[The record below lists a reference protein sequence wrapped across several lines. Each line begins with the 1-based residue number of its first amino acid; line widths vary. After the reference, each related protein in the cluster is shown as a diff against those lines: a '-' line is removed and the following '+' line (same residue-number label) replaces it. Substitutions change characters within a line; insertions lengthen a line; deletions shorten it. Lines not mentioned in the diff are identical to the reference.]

1 MVYGNL
7 TNAVLQHRL
16 SALNVQGCDK
26 PNCRRSTL
34 KKTSES
40 RNLGS
45 TTDDD
50 DIEHTDIEYKADEC
64 EITNARLSEA
74 HKKLDIPGCADG
86 SCLSNEE
93 KQRLGLEQRHIRKT
107 LNLPACHTIK
117 EDDKKKHVVGKT
129 VGKVGHV
136 IKDTVQDGLA
146 LLNIVEEEEE
156 GEEVDEE
163 EDKQEGKHR
172 GRRGSIAVYSLPE
185 TMTKQPHD
193 NTKEGTTTTQ
203 GVLPTPQDVK
213 STPPAKPRPQD
224 YIMSSND
231 MIGSTTVKVQLMAAK
246 FRSRLDHKNDGVLGV
261 QKSDEYCLPQQRMNS
276 LRGDSKFMLYNKRM
290 STRALAI
297 AKGTSTISL
306 FNKRK
311 TTSLDDDTNINNE
324 SKEDMDVEDISY
336 VRKPNLAR
344 IIEQYEALSNHP
356 KYSLKQ
362 VVLSRRFHLYAH
374 RFGNAQYQHTLV
386 HPTLKQPSELYSCP
400 WLMERSQMTCMEC
413 KEEED
418 KVKTTEKYRSRKGG
432 HRFIIA
438 ADTQFGILMDGKF
451 HIDVC
456 LVNIHL

>member
-7 TNAVLQHRL
+7 ANAVLQHRL
-16 SALNVQGCDK
+16 SALNVPNCEK
-26 PNCRRSTL
+26 PHCRRSTL
-34 KKTSES
+34 QRASES

-50 DIEHTDIEYKADEC
+50 VEHTDIEYKAEEC
-64 EITNARLSEA
+64 AITNARLSEA
-74 HKKLDIPGCADG
+74 HKKLVTTPGCADG

-93 KQRLGLEQRHIRKT
+93 KQRLGLEQRQIRKT
-107 LNLPACHTIK
+107 LNLPAFHTIK
-117 EDDKKKHVVGKT
+117 EDDKKKHVVTKT
-129 VGKVGHV
+129 VVGKV
-136 IKDTVQDGLA
+136 KDTVQDGLA
-146 LLNIVEEEEE
+146 RLHIVEEEEEEEE
-156 GEEVDEE
+156 GEEEDE
-163 EDKQEGKHR
+163 QEGKHR
-172 GRRGSIAVYSLPE
+172 GQRGSVAVYELPE
-185 TMTKQPHD
+185 TITKQLQD
-193 NTKEGTTTTQ
+193 NTKETTTQ
-203 GVLPTPQDVK
+203 GVLPPPQDVE
-213 STPPAKPRPQD
+213 STPPVKPRPQD
-224 YIMSSND
+224 DVMSSND

-246 FRSRLDHKNDGVLGV
+246 FRSRLDQSNDGVLGV

-276 LRGDSKFMLYNKRM
+276 LRGDKFMQYNKRM

-311 TTSLDDDTNINNE
+311 TTTLDDNDE

-400 WLMERSQMTCMEC
+400 WLMERSDMTCMEC
-413 KEEED
+413 KEEE
-418 KVKTTEKYRSRKGG
+418 VTEKYRSRKGG

-438 ADTQFGILMDGKF
+438 ADTQFGILMDG
-451 HIDVC
+451 I
-456 LVNIHL
+456 